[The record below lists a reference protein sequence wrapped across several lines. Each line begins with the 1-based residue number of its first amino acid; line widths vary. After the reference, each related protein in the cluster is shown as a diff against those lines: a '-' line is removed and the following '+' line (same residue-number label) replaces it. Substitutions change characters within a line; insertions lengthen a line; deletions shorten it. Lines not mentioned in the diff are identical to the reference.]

1 MIPETFNEN
10 ATQNNPLKTLFSL
23 LKSLLSSCF
32 FLISNIFSYH
42 FIFTHEMESIK
53 TLPQTFDEDANK
65 NNPLMIFD
73 SADLNNK
80 SDKIPQEFVWPDH
93 DKPSTNVP
101 ILQVPLIDLAG
112 FLSGN
117 PFLVSEAT
125 RLVAEAAKQHGFFL
139 VINHG
144 IDEKLL
150 SGACTLMDKFF
161 KSPSCEKHKA
171 QRKWGES
178 SGYASSFV
186 GRFKKNL
193 PWKETLSFAFSPGE
207 KSENHSQ
214 DVKEF
219 IVKKMGDEYKDFG
232 IVYQEYAE
240 AMSDL
245 SLKIMELLG
254 MSLGIN
260 RSHFKEF
267 FEDNESIFR
276 LNYYPQCKQPNVVLG
291 SGPHCDPTSLTILQ
305 QDQVNGLQAFVDNQW
320 QAILPNPQA
329 LVVNIGDTFM
339 ALTNGIYKSC
349 LHRALVNSKTER
361 KTLAFFL
368 SPKMDKVV
376 RPPAELGGE
385 RAYPDFT
392 WSMLHEFVMKHY
404 RADESTLDEFTK
416 WHTNRGSF

>member
-1 MIPETFNEN
+1 
-10 ATQNNPLKTLFSL
+10 
-23 LKSLLSSCF
+23 
-32 FLISNIFSYH
+32 
-42 FIFTHEMESIK
+42 MESIK

-93 DKPSTNVP
+93 DKPSKNVP

-150 SGACTLMDKFF
+150 SGACTLMGKFF
-161 KSPSCEKHKA
+161 KSPSCEKQKA

-186 GRFKKNL
+186 GRFRKNL

-214 DVKEF
+214 DFKEF

-232 IVYQEYAE
+232 IVYQEYVE

-305 QDQVNGLQAFVDNQW
+305 QDQINGLQAFVDNQW

-339 ALTNGIYKSC
+339 ALTNGIYTSC